1 MKDKLG
7 QELQTGDYVA
17 YAGRHSSSLWLK
29 IGKIVKIEVRR
40 AQPVAILWAVEEY
53 IDGSFERQLQKSQ
66 VSNSHL
72 MIKLFDM
79 QVPEAIRTILEPLS
93 YGTPNETWSRKMY
106 QDFAAHM
113 PKPRDIC
120 ACREWPEY
128 GDACLYNK
136 GHDGPHDWEVGK
148 ENK

>member
-7 QELQTGDYVA
+7 QELQAGDYVA

-29 IGKIVKIEVRR
+29 IGKIVKIEVRM
-40 AQPVAILWAVEEY
+40 AQPVAVIWAVEQF

-79 QVPEAIRTILEPLS
+79 QVPEVIRTILEPLTIN
-93 YGTPNETWSRKMY
+93 TPNETWARQRAEILANPTPIKL
-106 QDFAAHM
+106 
-113 PKPRDIC
+113 PIC
-120 ACREWPEY
+120 GCREWPEY
-128 GDACLYNK
+128 GDACLYDK
-136 GHDGPHDWEVGK
+136 GHDGPHDWQVGK
-148 ENK
+148 L